1 LANNKQPL
9 FTGRTVGKLSVTLDD
24 GKTCSCVCVCGKP
37 VVRTRD
43 SLLSSVRLGAKPS
56 CKACMRKRIQS
67 VGAPVRYIRGTTR
80 VYQEASGEFAAI
92 AVKK

>member
-9 FTGRTVGKLSVTLDD
+9 FTGRTVGKLTVTLDD
-24 GKTCSCVCVCGKP
+24 GKTCSCVCECGTK
-37 VVRTRD
+37 VTRTRD
-43 SLLSSVRLGAKPS
+43 SLLSSLRLAAKPS
-56 CKACMRKRIQS
+56 CKPCMRKRIQS

-80 VYQEASGEFAAI
+80 VYQDPSGEFAAI